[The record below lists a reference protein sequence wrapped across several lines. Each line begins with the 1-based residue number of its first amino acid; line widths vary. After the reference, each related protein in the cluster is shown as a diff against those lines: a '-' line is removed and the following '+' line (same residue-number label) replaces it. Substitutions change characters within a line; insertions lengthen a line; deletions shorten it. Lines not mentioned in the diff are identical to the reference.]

1 MTVDSIPEHLRPL
14 RDRALRFI
22 ETHIY
27 PHEPLLF
34 SGTPAARLKQAEL
47 ITMAK
52 ADGLFAL
59 GHPKHMGGGGLPWLD
74 YAYINE
80 VIGRSDAALDI
91 FGSYTVQTCLM
102 LDAAGTARQK
112 ETLVYPQVRGET
124 YVAFSVTEP
133 DAASSDPT
141 NIQTTAVLAG
151 DHWVLNGRKW
161 FISGLDHADWVCFMC
176 RTEGEEAALH
186 ERFSMIVV
194 PIDAPGLNVVRDL
207 HTMGLRHFNHPEV
220 TLKDVRVPA
229 DHLLGKRGQGF
240 ELFQVRLGPARITN
254 CMRWLGQAQRAFDLM
269 CNRAN
274 SRKVADGK
282 PLADKQLIQQYVYDS
297 YVELQSARLL
307 VLDAAARLDRGDQAR
322 VEVSAIKCYCARML
336 HNVIDRALQVH
347 GALGVSEGTPL
358 EHMYRMARIYRI
370 VDGPD
375 EVHIER
381 VGKLLLRQYRE
392 GKPFDFGLH

>member
-1 MTVDSIPEHLRPL
+1 LSYQIPERLRPL
-14 RDRALRFI
+14 RDRVLHFI
-22 ETHIY
+22 ETNIY

-34 SGTPAARLKQAEL
+34 SGTAAARAKQAEL
-47 ITMAK
+47 IALAK
-52 ADGLFAL
+52 AQGLFAL
-59 GHPKHMGGGGLPWLD
+59 GHPTHMGGGGLSWLD

-102 LDAAGTARQK
+102 LDAAGTQK
-112 ETLVYPQVRGET
+112 QKDALVYPQVRGET

-133 DAASSDPT
+133 DSASSDPT
-141 NIQTTAVLAG
+141 NIQTTAVLDG
-151 DHWVLNGRKW
+151 DEWILNGRKW

-176 RTEGEEAALH
+176 RTEGEEAPLH
-186 ERFSMIVV
+186 ERFSMLVV
-194 PIDAPGLNVVRDL
+194 PIDAKGLTVVRDL
-207 HTMGLRHFNHPEV
+207 HTMGLRHLNHPEV
-220 TLKDVRVPA
+220 ALENVRVPA
-229 DHLLGKRGQGF
+229 DNLLGGRGQGF
-240 ELFQVRLGPARITN
+240 QLFQVRLGPARITN
-254 CMRWLGQAQRAFDLM
+254 CMRWLGQAQRAFDIM
-269 CNRAN
+269 CDRVNA
-274 SRKVADGK
+274 RKLADGK

-307 VLDAAARLDRGDQAR
+307 VLDAAERLDGGDQAR
-322 VEVSAIKCYCARML
+322 IEVSAIKCYCARIL

-347 GALGVSEGTPL
+347 GALGVSGGTPL

-381 VGKLLLRQYRE
+381 VGKLILRGYRE
-392 GKPFDFGLH
+392 DHKFDFGLH